1 MRVTPLPVDRR
12 RRWAGKA
19 YIDQENAE
27 DDTLCYVAATQSFSG
42 YGRWLC
48 CNHARIEGWAGYD
61 EFACDHCRIRAAAVN
76 KYTGMAKTV
85 KGVPEHVSRPTS
97 GWSHGKG
104 KAKKRLLLHNKRLET
119 QTEPN
124 PASLVRLRTAR
135 SKSPR
140 PSRTG
145 EKC

>member
-1 MRVTPLPVDRR
+1 MGTQGPAALQPHLASPPPPLSTTPPFPSPPPF
-12 RRWAGKA
+12 ASPGS
-19 YIDQENAE
+19 E
-27 DDTLCYVAATQSFSG
+27 
-42 YGRWLC
+42 
-48 CNHARIEGWAGYD
+48 ARIEGWAGYD
-61 EFACDHCRIRAAAVN
+61 EFACGHCRVRAVAVN

-124 PASLVRLRTAR
+124 PAALVRLGTTRA
-135 SKSPR
+135 KR
-140 PSRTG
+140 PSLGRTG
-145 EKC
+145 ERG